1 MSFFNIDHIAFGII
15 GYQIS
20 YIELIGVI
28 SGLISVYYASKTNVL
43 TWPTGIINEIALFV
57 LFFQVQLY
65 ADMFLQ
71 VYFLVVTLFGWYNWQ
86 TRSATLPVSRLSRNG
101 IAWYSI
107 LLLIGALAIGSVIS
121 RLHVWLPRYFL
132 LPAAYPYIDSFV
144 MMASILATM
153 LLAQK
158 QVETWVLWIAVDVI
172 CVTLYF
178 VKGVYFLS
186 LEYLIFLGLAILG
199 LVAWKKALVYE

>member
-1 MSFFNIDHIAFGII
+1 MDLFSINNIAFQVI

-20 YIELIGVI
+20 YIELIGVL
-28 SGLISVYYASKTNVL
+28 SGLISVYYASRTNVL

-86 TRSATLPVSRLSRNG
+86 TGTVKLPVSRLSHSG

-107 LLLIGALAIGSVIS
+107 LLLIGALAIGNVIS
-121 RLHVWLPRYFL
+121 HLHVWLPAYFP

-144 MMASILATM
+144 MMASILATV
-153 LLAQK
+153 LLAKK
-158 QVETWVLWIAVDVI
+158 QIETWVLWIAIDVI
-172 CVTLYF
+172 CVTLYC

-186 LEYLIFLGLAILG
+186 LEYLVFLGLAIWG
-199 LVAWKKALVYE
+199 LMEWRKSLAYE